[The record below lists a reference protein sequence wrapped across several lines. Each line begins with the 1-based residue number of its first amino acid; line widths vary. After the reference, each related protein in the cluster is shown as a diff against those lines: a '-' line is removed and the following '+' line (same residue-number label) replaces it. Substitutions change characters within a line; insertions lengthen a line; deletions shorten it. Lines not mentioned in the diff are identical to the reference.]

1 MNGLVYNTNAWFF
14 SVINLLMSC
23 LFSTVLMLAS
33 QVFFKGQ
40 KDNAMIKQK
49 ILYYEIRT
57 VMASSC
63 VHTW

>member
-14 SVINLLMSC
+14 SVINL
-23 LFSTVLMLAS
+23 
-33 QVFFKGQ
+33 FFKGQ

-63 VHTW
+63 VHT